1 MGTSVTEANLD
12 ADLFFERVGS
22 KNQAA
27 FSPCN
32 PVYLFTNDNVKPM
45 LEHMNLN
52 GKLLSVTASFDHQ
65 LNAILLG
72 CKDIT
77 SFDLN
82 SMAKYFAELKKE
94 AVKKLGYEEFM
105 GFYKLYRR
113 IGKRIK
119 CDATYKN
126 LDKNTVEKLCADMEH
141 ALAYFFERLLSLGM
155 FDITDSTG
163 YYAYIT
169 KPSLNMYLDKDKYYE
184 LKEKIKDVKFNGYLD
199 KHILSLQDCFN
210 DEVFTAMI
218 FSNITSYMEEH
229 QFDHFERLFKKLEKN
244 LDENGSM
251 QIGNGFI
258 NNSFKVTGGDPIDR
272 SFILRFKDNIEE
284 IQTKKEIITY
294 YHK

>member
-1 MGTSVTEANLD
+1 MGTSVTIANLD
-12 ADLFFERVGS
+12 ADLFFEKVGS
-22 KNQAA
+22 KNQAY

-32 PVYLFTNDNVKPM
+32 PVYLFTNDNIKPM
-45 LEHMNLN
+45 LEHMNLD

-82 SMAKYFAELKKE
+82 SMAKYFSELKKE
-94 AVKKLGYEEFM
+94 AVKKLSYEEFM
-105 GFYKLYRR
+105 NFYKLRRR
-113 IGKRIK
+113 IGKKIK
-119 CDATYKN
+119 CEATYKN
-126 LDKNTVEKLCADMEH
+126 LDKETIYRLCEDMDH
-141 ALAYFFERLLSLGM
+141 TLAYFFERLLTLGL
-155 FDITDSTG
+155 FDKTDSTG

-169 KPSLNMYLDKDKYYE
+169 KPQYNMYLDKDKYYE
-184 LKEKIKDVKFNGYLD
+184 LQEKIKDVKFNGYLD
-199 KHILSLQDCFN
+199 KHILSLQDCFDN
-210 DEVFTAMI
+210 EVFTAMI

-244 LDENGSM
+244 LDSNGSM

-272 SFILRFKDNIEE
+272 NFIKRFKDNIEE

>member
-12 ADLFFERVGS
+12 ADLFFEKVGG

-45 LEHMNLN
+45 LEYMNLD
-52 GKLLSVTASFDHQ
+52 GPLLSVTSSFDHQ

-94 AVKKLGYEEFM
+94 AVNKLSYEEFM
-105 GFYKLYRR
+105 DFYKLYRR

-126 LDKNTVEKLCADMEH
+126 LDKNTVEKLCLDMEH

-155 FDITDSTG
+155 FDKTDSTG

-169 KPSLNMYLDKDKYYE
+169 KPSLNIYLDKDKYYE
-184 LKEKIKDVKFNGYLD
+184 LQEKIKDVKFNGYLD
-199 KHILSLQDCFN
+199 KHILSLQDCLGDKKFS
-210 DEVFTAMI
+210 AMI
-218 FSNITSYMEEH
+218 FSNITSYMGE
-229 QFDHFERLFKKLEKN
+229 QYFDLFEKLFKKLEKN
-244 LDENGSM
+244 LEDNGSM
-251 QIGNGFI
+251 QIGYGLT
-258 NNSFKVTGGDPIDR
+258 NNTFNVTGGNPIDR
-272 SFILRFKDNIEE
+272 NFITRFKDNIEE
-284 IQTKKEIITY
+284 IHTKKEIITY

>member
-12 ADLFFERVGS
+12 ADLFFEKVVS

-45 LEHMNLN
+45 LEHMNLDGN
-52 GKLLSVTASFDHQ
+52 LLSVTSSFDHQ
-65 LNAILLG
+65 LNSILLG
-72 CKDIT
+72 CKAIT

-94 AVKKLGYEEFM
+94 AVNK
-105 GFYKLYRR
+105 
-113 IGKRIK
+113 
-119 CDATYKN
+119 
-126 LDKNTVEKLCADMEH
+126 
-141 ALAYFFERLLSLGM
+141 LSLGM
-155 FDITDSTG
+155 FDLTDSTG

-184 LKEKIKDVKFNGYLD
+184 LQEKIKDVKFNGYLD
-199 KHILSLQDCFN
+199 KHILSLQDCL
-210 DEVFTAMI
+210 DDKKYSAMI
-218 FSNITSYMEEH
+218 FSNITSYMGEH
-229 QFDHFERLFKKLEKN
+229 HFDSFEKLFKKIENN

-251 QIGNGFI
+251 QIGFGFI
-258 NNSFKVTGGDPIDR
+258 NNTFNVTGGNPINR
-272 SFILRFKDNIEE
+272 NFIKRFKDNIEE
-284 IQTKKEIITY
+284 IQTKKEIRTY